1 MGRPVSLGEVFMR
14 THTKADGSFVD
25 QKAKQVAEAYEK
37 NLQEIISQM
46 DVDGPNNSENS
57 SETSTH
63 RNLSVEQ
70 KDEIFLKVISLFI
83 FLA

>member
-46 DVDGPNNSENS
+46 DVDGPNNS
-57 SETSTH
+57 
-63 RNLSVEQ
+63 
-70 KDEIFLKVISLFI
+70 
-83 FLA
+83 